1 MSISTSGTAAAP
13 SLVPLRRSTDPGF
26 RNGTGEL
33 HIKSRVLKI
42 TIDTSSFDLRVRK
55 TKNVSLTPELETVIA
70 EPVASGRYRSSTEV
84 RAALAF
90 WNAGTLLSE
99 NAIATL

>member
-1 MSISTSGTAAAP
+1 M
-13 SLVPLRRSTDPGF
+13 
-26 RNGTGEL
+26 
-33 HIKSRVLKI
+33 
-42 TIDTSSFDLRVRK
+42 RVRK

-70 EPVASGRYRSSTEV
+70 EPVASGRYRSLAEV

-90 WNAGTLLSE
+90 WNARTLLSE